1 MQNPPAATDKRARL
15 WSAAIVAMALC
26 VIATAW
32 FPLFSIN
39 ALPSVNY
46 NEGWN
51 AYRQWMT
58 VEGQPL
64 YGNHPVL
71 WTTNYPFLSFHI
83 IGLLGAQKQN
93 LVLAGRIVCFLSLIM
108 TAVLMG
114 GIVLEA
120 TASWAGGVFAG
131 LSLFAWLAAF
141 CAAGRAA
148 DDPELLSL
156 AFASF
161 GLFAY
166 FKAHRQSF
174 WMLLSAIAFAVSL
187 FTKHD
192 LIAFPLSAG
201 AHLLISRDWRNLA
214 LFCVTGGIAASL
226 LLALS
231 LHLDGSYFFAE
242 LLQPRGYDWQN
253 LARETLH
260 YLLHFLVPLLIGVS
274 ILISDRKFPC
284 RGFLSILLVFTNVIA
299 VCFSGGDGVASNL
312 FYPPLIADLLACVI
326 GICQLDRTVSG
337 AGSFRGA
344 LAITTLFAAVMVP
357 AQLAK
362 DIAAATALPA
372 TTQAAQAAIAVL
384 QAENG
389 PAICED
395 LLLCYDANK
404 PMDYDPYYVKDQIEI
419 GRIRQAS
426 ILAALKAH
434 HYAAIQVNG
443 SPSGNR
449 RPGRNAGRFSD
460 AFLTTLHSQYQTV
473 FVSPRYI
480 VFVPRPYGSGAI
492 LSRMTKARAAG
503 G

>member
-1 MQNPPAATDKRARL
+1 
-15 WSAAIVAMALC
+15 MALC

-32 FPLFSIN
+32 FPLFSIT

-58 VEGQPL
+58 VQGQPL
-64 YGNHPVL
+64 YGNRSDL

-83 IGLLGAQKQN
+83 IGLLGGAKQN
-93 LVLAGRIVCFLSLIM
+93 MVLTGRIVCFASLIV
-108 TAVLMG
+108 TSVLIG
-114 GIVLEA
+114 AIVREA
-120 TASWAGGVFAG
+120 TSSRTAGLYAG

-141 CAAGRAA
+141 YAAGRAV

-156 AFASF
+156 AFTSF

-166 FKAHRQSF
+166 FKARRRF
-174 WMLLSAIAFAVSL
+174 VWIMLSALAFAVSL

-201 AHLLISRDWRNLA
+201 VHLLLTRDWRNLA
-214 LFCVTGGIAASL
+214 VFCVAGAIAAGL

-231 LHLDGSYFFAE
+231 LHLDGRYFFAE
-242 LLQPRGYDWQN
+242 LLQPRGYGWQN
-253 LARETLH
+253 LAKETLH

-274 ILISDRKFPC
+274 VLIRDRDMAD
-284 RGFLSILLVFTNVIA
+284 RGFLFILLILTNVIA
-299 VCFSGGDGVASNL
+299 VYFAGGDGVASNI

-326 GICQLDRTVSG
+326 GICQLERRTSG
-337 AGSFRGA
+337 ARSFPAA
-344 LAITTLFAAVMVP
+344 LAVTTLYAALMVP
-357 AQLAK
+357 AQLEK
-362 DIAAATALPA
+362 DIATATVLPA
-372 TTQAAQAAIAVL
+372 TTQAAQAAITTL

-395 LLLCYDANK
+395 LLLCYDAGK
-404 PMDYDPYYVKDQIEI
+404 PMDYDPYYVKDQIAI
-419 GRIRQAS
+419 GRVREEN
-426 ILAALKAH
+426 ILAALNGH
-434 HYAAIQVNG
+434 HYAAIQVDG
-443 SPSGNR
+443 YLSGNR
-449 RPGRNAGRFSD
+449 LPRHNAGRFTQP
-460 AFLTTLHSQYQTV
+460 FLSTLYRRYQTV
-473 FVSPRYI
+473 FVSQRYI
-480 VFVPRPYGSGAI
+480 VFVPRTYGSGAI